1 MTTTYASKGTAGKV
15 RETYHKTASQFEEVA
30 RDTPEAMQALAEKS
44 IAHTREL
51 YERSKDAIEAVL
63 DSWEKSFGAA
73 NQGAMAL
80 NRKAIDITQR
90 NINSGFDLAE
100 SLAEAKTLAQ
110 ATELQTAYW
119 RRQIGALTAQ
129 VEEVRTLSTQITA
142 DVAEPLRVQVT
153 RGLD

>member
-1 MTTTYASKGTAGKV
+1 
-15 RETYHKTASQFEEVA
+15 
-30 RDTPEAMQALAEKS
+30 
-44 IAHTREL
+44 
-51 YERSKDAIEAVL
+51 VL

-142 DVAEPLRVQVT
+142 DVAEPLRAQVT
-153 RGLD
+153 RGTNQSLR